1 MWSQGGQGHAEQSRR
16 GEAET
21 RASESQVQRPSGEVK
36 PRQPPGML
44 QSRASQGAQQAGA
57 EGRVAML
64 PLLHTLPA
72 RAWPG
77 LHLAPLGTS
86 FLPPSQPLLLLSNCV
101 REIQECSCKHVGSG
115 VKLTWL

>member
-21 RASESQVQRPSGEVK
+21 RASESQVQRPTGEVK
-36 PRQPPGML
+36 LRQPPGML
-44 QSRASQGAQQAGA
+44 PPEQSFSGCPAGGA
-57 EGRVAML
+57 ESRVAML

-86 FLPPSQPLLLLSNCV
+86 FLPPSQPLLLLSNRV
-101 REIQECSCKHVGSG
+101 
-115 VKLTWL
+115 